1 MYIVKVQMEG
11 IKTAVTGGGKQ
22 SRYGPLVRKGLLQ
35 GITEPGGINRRSHK
49 RRDYEPIGGLQG

>member
-35 GITEPGGINRRSHK
+35 GITEPRRSHK